1 MVDIGSITQGFSGAI
16 LNTLAV
22 VTAVIIIGGILV
34 GVALLIRTRVN
45 YDIVVRIYSK
55 RKQGWKTWD
64 DKGAFLKNKKTGD
77 VYGFKLKGEKEILQI
92 PSYDA
97 LMMTIKGGNVLHLE
111 QLSNTEYFVLM
122 PIIDD
127 PTDETILG
135 KQANLKLKIIESDI
149 QLWSTTMIDRL
160 YAMYKKPSLW
170 DKILPILVYAVPMLI
185 TMIMI
190 YLVLQ
195 KFDVLQAVSANLDSA
210 AKALRDLHQSGA
222 LIPAG

>member
-1 MVDIGSITQGFSGAI
+1 MVDIGTITSGFSGAI

-34 GVALLIRTRVN
+34 GIALLIKAKIN

-127 PTDETILG
+127 PTDETIIG

-222 LIPAG
+222 LVPA